1 MDLNHRPQHYE
12 CTGLLINTS
21 VIPVSIAIYPYCGS
35 IFCSVYAVQ
44 KYMKAILTQKFIDQL
59 GSKEKRYKVY
69 DTKLSGFF
77 VLVHPTGR
85 KGYFC
90 FLRVNGKGTD
100 FKIGN
105 CDTLTLKQARDMGAE
120 ALMKARQGVSSV
132 EERRIKDAETLKG
145 FLDTRYKDYLI
156 SNHKAAKTSIWIL
169 EVVFKDFLNT
179 RLEDIDINKIEK
191 WRVKQ
196 SQTLKPSTMNRRTA
210 ALKAALSAARK
221 WGIISNNP
229 LADLSLK
236 KIVKQPVQFLS
247 DTQLMEL
254 RSVLKSRDDR
264 MIQARSDYN
273 EWLTARGK
281 GALPDYDELECP
293 HADHLTPLAI
303 LIMETGLRL
312 SEALNLE
319 WKHISDDFQ
328 SITVVSGKTG
338 NYRVI
343 PTTSDVQVYLKTL
356 KRLNDANCE
365 QRTNSV
371 FVTTKGQPIK
381 GVKTSW
387 NGIRDKLSF
396 NCDWRMLRRTFG
408 SRLIKK
414 GVSVYHV
421 SQLLGH
427 SNVSTTEEWYIG
439 LDMESKRKAVGVLDL
454 F

>member
-1 MDLNHRPQHYE
+1 
-12 CTGLLINTS
+12 
-21 VIPVSIAIYPYCGS
+21 
-35 IFCSVYAVQ
+35 
-44 KYMKAILTQKFIDQL
+44 MKAILTQKLVDQL
-59 GSKEKRYKVY
+59 ESKEKRYKVY

-100 FKIGN
+100 FKIGG
-105 CDTLTLKQARDMGAE
+105 CEALTLKQAREMGAE
-120 ALMKARQGVSSV
+120 ALMKARQGVSSI
-132 EERRIKDAETLKG
+132 EERRIKDSETLKG
-145 FLDTRYKDYLI
+145 FLEARYRDYLL

-169 EVVFKDFLNT
+169 EVVFKEFLNL
-179 RLEDIDINKIEK
+179 RLEDIDINKVEK

-196 SQTLKPSTMNRRTA
+196 SQSLKPSTMNRRTA
-210 ALKAALSAARK
+210 ALKAALSAAKK

-236 KIVKQPVQFLS
+236 KVIKQPVQFLS
-247 DTQLMEL
+247 DTQLVEL
-254 RSVLKSRDDR
+254 KSVLQDRDYK
-264 MIQARSDYN
+264 MIRARIDYN
-273 EWLTARGK
+273 EWLTVRGK
-281 GALPDYDELECP
+281 DTLPDYDEIECS

-303 LIMETGLRL
+303 LIMDTGLRL
-312 SEALNLE
+312 SEALTLQ
-319 WKHISDDFQ
+319 WKHVSEDYH

-343 PTTSDVQVYLKTL
+343 PTTSDVQGYLRTL
-356 KRLNDANCE
+356 KRLNEAYRK
-365 QRTNSV
+365 QRADNV
-371 FVTTKGQPIK
+371 FVTTKGQSIK

-387 NGIRDKLSF
+387 NGIRDRLSF
-396 NCDWRMLRRTFG
+396 DCDWRMLRRTFG
-408 SRLIKK
+408 SRLIRK

-427 SNVSTTEEWYIG
+427 SNVSTTEEWYIA

>member
-1 MDLNHRPQHYE
+1 
-12 CTGLLINTS
+12 
-21 VIPVSIAIYPYCGS
+21 
-35 IFCSVYAVQ
+35 
-44 KYMKAILTQKFIDQL
+44 MKAILTQKLVDQL
-59 GSKEKRYKVY
+59 ESKEKRYKVY

-90 FLRVNGKGTD
+90 FLRVNGKASD
-100 FKIGN
+100 FKIGG
-105 CDTLTLKQARDMGAE
+105 CETLTLKQAREMGAE
-120 ALMKARQGVSSV
+120 ALMKARQGVSSI
-132 EERRIKDAETLKG
+132 EERRIKDSETLKG
-145 FLDTRYKDYLI
+145 FLETRYRDYLL
-156 SNHKAAKTSIWIL
+156 SNQKAAKTSIWIL
-169 EVVFKDFLNT
+169 EVVFKDFLNL
-179 RLEDIDINKIEK
+179 RLEDIDINKVEK

-196 SQTLKPSTMNRRTA
+196 SKSLKPSTMNRRTA
-210 ALKAALSAARK
+210 ALKAALNTAKK

-236 KIVKQPVQFLS
+236 KVIKQPVQFLS

-254 RSVLKSRDDR
+254 KSALKDRDDK

-281 GALPDYDELECP
+281 DMLPDYDELECP
-293 HADHLTPLAI
+293 YADYLTPLAI
-303 LIMETGLRL
+303 LIMDTGLRL

-319 WKHISDDFQ
+319 WKHISEDFQ

-343 PTTSDVQVYLKTL
+343 ATTSDVQVYLKIL
-356 KRLNDANCE
+356 KRLNEAYCR
-365 QRTNSV
+365 QRTDNV
-371 FVTTKGQPIK
+371 FVTTKGQPLK

-387 NGIRDKLSF
+387 NGIRDRLCF
-396 NCDWRMLRRTFG
+396 DCDWRMLRRTFG
-408 SRLIKK
+408 SRLIRK

-427 SNVSTTEEWYIG
+427 SNVSTTEEWYIA

>member
-1 MDLNHRPQHYE
+1 
-12 CTGLLINTS
+12 
-21 VIPVSIAIYPYCGS
+21 
-35 IFCSVYAVQ
+35 
-44 KYMKAILTQKFIDQL
+44 MKAILTQKLVDQL
-59 GSKEKRYKVY
+59 ESKEKRYKVY

-100 FKIGN
+100 FKIGG
-105 CDTLTLKQARDMGAE
+105 CEALTLKQAREMGAE
-120 ALMKARQGVSSV
+120 ALMKARQGVSSI
-132 EERRIKDAETLKG
+132 EERRIKDSETLKG
-145 FLDTRYKDYLI
+145 FLETRYRDYLL
-156 SNHKAAKTSIWIL
+156 SNQKAAKTSIWIL
-169 EVVFKDFLNT
+169 EVVFKDFLNL
-179 RLEDIDINKIEK
+179 RLEDIDINKVEK

-196 SQTLKPSTMNRRTA
+196 SKSLKPSTMNRRTA
-210 ALKAALSAARK
+210 ALKAALNTAKK

-236 KIVKQPVQFLS
+236 KVIKQPVQFLS

-254 RSVLKSRDDR
+254 KSALKDRDDK

-273 EWLTARGK
+273 EWLTARDK
-281 GALPDYDELECP
+281 DTLPDYDELECP
-293 HADHLTPLAI
+293 YADYLTPLAI
-303 LIMETGLRL
+303 LIMDTGLRL

-319 WKHISDDFQ
+319 WKHISEDFQ
-328 SITVVSGKTG
+328 TITVVSGKTG

-343 PTTSDVQVYLKTL
+343 ATTSDVQVYLKTL
-356 KRLNDANCE
+356 KRLNEAYCR
-365 QRTNSV
+365 QRTDNV
-371 FVTTKGQPIK
+371 FVTTKGQPLK

-387 NGIRDKLSF
+387 NGIRDRLSF
-396 NCDWRMLRRTFG
+396 DCDWRMLRRTFG
-408 SRLIKK
+408 SRLIRK

-427 SNVSTTEEWYIG
+427 SNVSTTEEWYIA

>member
-1 MDLNHRPQHYE
+1 
-12 CTGLLINTS
+12 
-21 VIPVSIAIYPYCGS
+21 
-35 IFCSVYAVQ
+35 
-44 KYMKAILTQKFIDQL
+44 MKAILTQKLVDHL
-59 GSKEKRYKVY
+59 ESKEKRYKVY

-90 FLRVNGKGTD
+90 FLRVNGKATD
-100 FKIGN
+100 FKIGG
-105 CDTLTLKQARDMGAE
+105 CETLTLKQAREMGAE
-120 ALMKARQGVSSV
+120 ALMKARQGVSSI
-132 EERRIKDAETLKG
+132 EERRIKDSETLKG
-145 FLDTRYKDYLI
+145 FLETRYRDYLLT
-156 SNHKAAKTSIWIL
+156 NHKAAKTSIWIL
-169 EVVFKDFLNT
+169 EVVFKDFLNL
-179 RLEDIDINKIEK
+179 RLEDIDINKVEK

-196 SQTLKPSTMNRRTA
+196 SQSLKPSTMNRRTA
-210 ALKAALSAARK
+210 ALKAALSAAKK
-221 WGIISNNP
+221 WGIIPNNP

-236 KIVKQPVQFLS
+236 KVIKQPVKFLS

-254 RSVLKSRDDR
+254 KSALKDRDDK

-273 EWLTARGK
+273 EWLIARGK
-281 GALPDYDELECP
+281 GTLPDYDELECP
-293 HADHLTPLAI
+293 YADYLTPLAI
-303 LIMETGLRL
+303 LIMDTGLRL

-319 WKHISDDFQ
+319 WKHISEDFQ

-343 PTTSDVQVYLKTL
+343 ATTSDVQVYLKTL
-356 KRLNDANCE
+356 KRLNEAYCR
-365 QRTNSV
+365 QRTDNV
-371 FVTTKGQPIK
+371 FVTTRGQPLK

-387 NGIRDKLSF
+387 NGIRDRLSF
-396 NCDWRMLRRTFG
+396 DCDWRMLRRTFG
-408 SRLIKK
+408 SRLIRK

-427 SNVSTTEEWYIG
+427 SNVSTTEEWYIA

>member
-1 MDLNHRPQHYE
+1 
-12 CTGLLINTS
+12 
-21 VIPVSIAIYPYCGS
+21 
-35 IFCSVYAVQ
+35 
-44 KYMKAILTQKFIDQL
+44 MKAILTQKFVDQL
-59 GSKEKRYKVY
+59 ESKEKRYKVY

-100 FKIGN
+100 FKIGG
-105 CDTLTLKQARDMGAE
+105 CETLTLKQAREMGAE
-120 ALMKARQGVSSV
+120 ALMKARRGVSSI
-132 EERRIKDAETLKG
+132 EERRIKDSETLKG
-145 FLDTRYKDYLI
+145 FLEARYRDYLL

-169 EVVFKDFLNT
+169 EVVFKEFMNL
-179 RLEDIDINKIEK
+179 RLEDIDINKVEK

-196 SQTLKPSTMNRRTA
+196 SQSLKPSTMNRRTA
-210 ALKAALSAARK
+210 ALKAALSAAKK

-236 KIVKQPVQFLS
+236 KVIKQPVQFLS
-247 DTQLMEL
+247 DTQLVEL
-254 RSVLKSRDDR
+254 KSVLQDRDYK
-264 MIQARSDYN
+264 MIRARIDYN
-273 EWLTARGK
+273 EWLTVRGK
-281 GALPDYDELECP
+281 DTLPDYDEIECS

-303 LIMETGLRL
+303 LIMDTGLRL
-312 SEALNLE
+312 SEALTLQ
-319 WKHISDDFQ
+319 WKHVSEGYH

-343 PTTSDVQVYLKTL
+343 PTTSDVQGYLRTL
-356 KRLNDANCE
+356 KRLNEAYCK
-365 QRTNSV
+365 QRADNV
-371 FVTTKGQPIK
+371 FVTTKGQSIK

-396 NCDWRMLRRTFG
+396 DCDWRMLRRTFG
-408 SRLIKK
+408 SRLIRK

-427 SNVSTTEEWYIG
+427 SNVSTTEEWYIA
-439 LDMESKRKAVGVLDL
+439 LDMESKRKAVGVLDP

>member
-1 MDLNHRPQHYE
+1 
-12 CTGLLINTS
+12 
-21 VIPVSIAIYPYCGS
+21 
-35 IFCSVYAVQ
+35 
-44 KYMKAILTQKFIDQL
+44 MKAILTQKFVDQL
-59 GSKEKRYKVY
+59 ESKEKRYKVY

-90 FLRVNGKGTD
+90 FLRVNGKATD
-100 FKIGN
+100 FKIGD
-105 CDTLTLKQARDMGAE
+105 CETLTLKQAREMGAE
-120 ALMKARQGVSSV
+120 ALMKARQGLSSI
-132 EERRIKDAETLKG
+132 EERRIKDSETLKG
-145 FLDTRYKDYLI
+145 FLETRYRDYLL

-169 EVVFKDFLNT
+169 EVVFKDFLNL
-179 RLEDIDINKIEK
+179 RLEDIDINKVEK

-196 SQTLKPSTMNRRTA
+196 SQSLKPSTMNRRTA
-210 ALKAALSAARK
+210 ALKAALSAAKK

-236 KIVKQPVQFLS
+236 KVIKQPVQFLS
-247 DTQLMEL
+247 DTQLVEL
-254 RSVLKSRDDR
+254 KSVLQDRDYK
-264 MIQARSDYN
+264 MIRARIDYN
-273 EWLTARGK
+273 EWLTVRGK
-281 GALPDYDELECP
+281 DTLPDYDEIECS

-303 LIMETGLRL
+303 LIMDTGLRL
-312 SEALNLE
+312 SEALTLQ
-319 WKHISDDFQ
+319 WKHVSEDYH

-343 PTTSDVQVYLKTL
+343 PTTSDVQGYLRAL
-356 KRLNDANCE
+356 KRLNEAYCK
-365 QRTNSV
+365 QRADNV
-371 FVTTKGQPIK
+371 FVTTKGQSIK

-387 NGIRDKLSF
+387 NGIRYKLSF
-396 NCDWRMLRRTFG
+396 DCDWRMLRRTFG
-408 SRLIKK
+408 SRLIRK

-427 SNVSTTEEWYIG
+427 SNVSTTEEWYIA

>member
-1 MDLNHRPQHYE
+1 
-12 CTGLLINTS
+12 
-21 VIPVSIAIYPYCGS
+21 
-35 IFCSVYAVQ
+35 
-44 KYMKAILTQKFIDQL
+44 MKAILTQKLVDQL
-59 GSKEKRYKVY
+59 ESKEKRYKVY

-100 FKIGN
+100 FKIGG
-105 CDTLTLKQARDMGAE
+105 CEALTLKQAREMGAE
-120 ALMKARQGVSSV
+120 ALMKARQGVSSI
-132 EERRIKDAETLKG
+132 EERRIKDSETLKG
-145 FLDTRYKDYLI
+145 FLETRYRDYLL

-169 EVVFKDFLNT
+169 EVVFKDFLNL
-179 RLEDIDINKIEK
+179 RLEDIDINKVEK

-196 SQTLKPSTMNRRTA
+196 SQSLKPSTMNRRTA
-210 ALKAALSAARK
+210 ALKAALSAAKK

-236 KIVKQPVQFLS
+236 KVIKQPVQFLS
-247 DTQLMEL
+247 DTQLVEL
-254 RSVLKSRDDR
+254 KSVLQDRDYK
-264 MIQARSDYN
+264 MIRARIDYN
-273 EWLTARGK
+273 EWLTVRGK
-281 GALPDYDELECP
+281 DTLPDYDEIECS

-303 LIMETGLRL
+303 LIMDTGLRL
-312 SEALNLE
+312 SEALTLE
-319 WKHISDDFQ
+319 WKHISEDYH

-343 PTTSDVQVYLKTL
+343 PTTSDVQIYLKRL
-356 KRLNDANCE
+356 KRLNEAYCR
-365 QRTNSV
+365 QRTDNV
-371 FVTTKGQPIK
+371 FVTTKGQPLK

-387 NGIRDKLSF
+387 NGIRDRLSF
-396 NCDWRMLRRTFG
+396 DCDWRMLRRTFG
-408 SRLIKK
+408 SRLIRK

-427 SNVSTTEEWYIG
+427 SNVSTTEEWYIA